1 MASLVIDRS
10 GAAVIGVW
18 GNGLPRPGEAV
29 ESVRQNLSLQ
39 VSNGQVAAS
48 AADWPAWGATL
59 GGGEF
64 VARSA
69 LGQDAAGQLI
79 YAGSMSASPADLGAA
94 LVQAGARRAMEL
106 DINPEWVQLDV
117 ARTPGHVLIA
127 AIPGQ
132 LRPADQVLVGW
143 VRDFITVLAA
153 P

>member
-1 MASLVIDRS
+1 MSRRGTSSARSSGGMASLVIDRL

-79 YAGSMSASPADLGAA
+79 YPGSMSTRP
-94 LVQAGARRAMEL
+94 
-106 DINPEWVQLDV
+106 
-117 ARTPGHVLIA
+117 PG
-127 AIPGQ
+127 P
-132 LRPADQVLVGW
+132 RPAPVQT
-143 VRDFITVLAA
+143 RPPTAHE